1 MPSESPGSPISF
13 PLSLPKLFRFRETNP
28 SENGMLVTLR
38 NSRSVRER
46 GGGGGWLETPVLG
59 EAPCD
64 SALGS
69 PLTEGEAS
77 LDPPPRPKP
86 ADTSAQGR
94 SFLPGFSPGLTGSLP
109 RGRSEAEAAGDGDSS
124 SDSSSRGR
132 NAGPEAMAESGP
144 SCTQARTRLWL
155 SALDP
160 NSGEGLS
167 EKGPGLPYGQ
177 QLGGA
182 QLGLRPGGEKKKG
195 VAGGYRK
202 LQMPRQGEDCP
213 GPPAEPYER
222 RGRPA
227 RRRGKGRDCG
237 WRSRAEVLLEPA
249 RPPASLT
256 LEETET
262 RRGEVTP

>member
-1 MPSESPGSPISF
+1 MA
-13 PLSLPKLFRFRETNP
+13 
-28 SENGMLVTLR
+28 
-38 NSRSVRER
+38 
-46 GGGGGWLETPVLG
+46 GGRLETPVLG

-86 ADTSAQGR
+86 ADTSAQRG

-124 SDSSSRGR
+124 SNSSSRGR
-132 NAGPEAMAESGP
+132 SPGPEAMAESGP

-167 EKGPGLPYGQ
+167 ERGPGLLYGQ

-182 QLGLRPGGEKKKG
+182 QLGLRPGGEKKKKKG

-202 LQMPRQGEDCP
+202 LQMP
-213 GPPAEPYER
+213 EPQ
-222 RGRPA
+222 
-227 RRRGKGRDCG
+227 
-237 WRSRAEVLLEPA
+237 
-249 RPPASLT
+249 
-256 LEETET
+256 T
-262 RRGEVTP
+262 RRGLSLAAGRALRAAGAPGPGAGEEQGLRLAIPSRGSFRASPAPCQPNT

>member
-1 MPSESPGSPISF
+1 MA
-13 PLSLPKLFRFRETNP
+13 
-28 SENGMLVTLR
+28 
-38 NSRSVRER
+38 
-46 GGGGGWLETPVLG
+46 GGRLETPVLG

-86 ADTSAQGR
+86 ADTSAQRG

-124 SDSSSRGR
+124 SNSSSRGR
-132 NAGPEAMAESGP
+132 SPGPEAMAESGP

-167 EKGPGLPYGQ
+167 ERGPGLLYGQ

-182 QLGLRPGGEKKKG
+182 QLGLRPGGEKNKKK
-195 VAGGYRK
+195 R
-202 LQMPRQGEDCP
+202 
-213 GPPAEPYER
+213 
-222 RGRPA
+222 
-227 RRRGKGRDCG
+227 
-237 WRSRAEVLLEPA
+237 RSRRLQKTPDAGAPDKARIVPGRRQSATSGGGA
-249 RPPASLT
+249 RPGGGGRAGTAAGDPEPRFL
-256 LEETET
+256 
-262 RRGEVTP
+262 